1 MSEPPA
7 NWDQPEEEN
16 SSLSSAAIKLR
27 ALNVNAMEFV
37 PSFGS
42 GFSPAP
48 QASTLPQPIVSKAPP
63 STPIDTRNTI
73 EDEKKQKD
81 PIIETNKSNV
91 QQQEVKE
98 QLITTEAVKYD
109 DLPDEDTEK
118 LFDETTTTT
127 TTMNKIN
134 TVNASAVPKEK
145 KNTLVK
151 RDIIRKKEPINIVFC
166 GHVDAGKSTIGGQL
180 MFLTGQVDKRTL
192 EKYQNEAREKSRESW
207 YLSWALD
214 TNEEEREK
222 GKTVEVGR
230 AWFETEKK
238 HFIILDAPGHKC
250 FVPNMIGGA
259 AQADIAILVISARK
273 GEFETGFERGGQ
285 TREHAMLVKTAG
297 VRYLVVLI
305 NKMDDPTV
313 NWDQTRYEEI
323 RDKLTPY
330 LKKCGF
336 KPGEDTYFM
345 PCSGMSGVLLKE
357 HPGEQFLPWYKGP
370 TFIEYLDSLPSF
382 NRNIDGPLRMPIIER
397 YKEMGVIVMGKIRS
411 GCCRIGDQC
420 LIMPNR
426 TRVEITN
433 IYYEDIET
441 DSCVC
446 GENVRL
452 KLKNIEEEEISP
464 GFILCDV
471 EQEPCGVGRVFDAQ
485 IAIIEH
491 KSIICPGYSA
501 VLHIHAAAVE
511 VQLKKLITLIDRK
524 TGDRTQEHPRFIKQD
539 QVGIARFELSQTGQ
553 AICMEPFKR
562 FPQLGRFTLRDEGRT
577 VAVVPRIK
585 FYSSFRLKSREINLI
600 DELNKIKT
608 KDLMKIFNEEQIE
621 NFRQLK
627 RTLGGKFHSFEQFK
641 NESKFQIDFDK
652 FFDYLLSLKNRNDNQ
667 QHRIYIEPRLTPKNV
682 ADIESV
688 CSLDY
693 TSSHINWAMVKTTNH
708 KNQFQVKQ
716 WNTLKVDLDRKYN
729 FINTFNQLSNGL
741 STIPLKDSDVLL
753 VEQTTYRYPNIK
765 LAAYVSQLQQI
776 RAILNTLLHCNSLS
790 KRSVY
795 HISGRDIALNFGL
808 FIGNEQSSAE
818 FFLTNLIFN
827 NTENNQMISLD
838 IDHQLK
844 INYHKTIKGQREP
857 MAQCLLRALAFL
869 QCVNE
874 KKDTSLHSK

>member
-48 QASTLPQPIVSKAPP
+48 QASTLPQPIVSKALP

-285 TREHAMLVKTAG
+285 TREHAM
-297 VRYLVVLI
+297 
-305 NKMDDPTV
+305 
-313 NWDQTRYEEI
+313 
-323 RDKLTPY
+323 
-330 LKKCGF
+330 
-336 KPGEDTYFM
+336 
-345 PCSGMSGVLLKE
+345 
-357 HPGEQFLPWYKGP
+357 
-370 TFIEYLDSLPSF
+370 
-382 NRNIDGPLRMPIIER
+382 
-397 YKEMGVIVMGKIRS
+397 
-411 GCCRIGDQC
+411 
-420 LIMPNR
+420 
-426 TRVEITN
+426 
-433 IYYEDIET
+433 
-441 DSCVC
+441 
-446 GENVRL
+446 
-452 KLKNIEEEEISP
+452 
-464 GFILCDV
+464 
-471 EQEPCGVGRVFDAQ
+471 
-485 IAIIEH
+485 
-491 KSIICPGYSA
+491 
-501 VLHIHAAAVE
+501 
-511 VQLKKLITLIDRK
+511 
-524 TGDRTQEHPRFIKQD
+524 
-539 QVGIARFELSQTGQ
+539 
-553 AICMEPFKR
+553 
-562 FPQLGRFTLRDEGRT
+562 
-577 VAVVPRIK
+577 
-585 FYSSFRLKSREINLI
+585 
-600 DELNKIKT
+600 
-608 KDLMKIFNEEQIE
+608 
-621 NFRQLK
+621 
-627 RTLGGKFHSFEQFK
+627 
-641 NESKFQIDFDK
+641 
-652 FFDYLLSLKNRNDNQ
+652 
-667 QHRIYIEPRLTPKNV
+667 
-682 ADIESV
+682 
-688 CSLDY
+688 
-693 TSSHINWAMVKTTNH
+693 
-708 KNQFQVKQ
+708 
-716 WNTLKVDLDRKYN
+716 
-729 FINTFNQLSNGL
+729 
-741 STIPLKDSDVLL
+741 
-753 VEQTTYRYPNIK
+753 
-765 LAAYVSQLQQI
+765 
-776 RAILNTLLHCNSLS
+776 
-790 KRSVY
+790 
-795 HISGRDIALNFGL
+795 
-808 FIGNEQSSAE
+808 
-818 FFLTNLIFN
+818 
-827 NTENNQMISLD
+827 
-838 IDHQLK
+838 
-844 INYHKTIKGQREP
+844 
-857 MAQCLLRALAFL
+857 
-869 QCVNE
+869 
-874 KKDTSLHSK
+874 